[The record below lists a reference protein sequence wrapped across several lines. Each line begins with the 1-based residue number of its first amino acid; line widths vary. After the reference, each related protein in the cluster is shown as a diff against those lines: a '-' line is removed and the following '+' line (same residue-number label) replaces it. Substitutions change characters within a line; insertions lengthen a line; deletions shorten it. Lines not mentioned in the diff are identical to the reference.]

1 MPARMKLSSV
11 YSTLPPAERKVADYI
26 LAYPDEAAHMVINE
40 IARKAGVSVPSVT
53 RLARKLGYNGFMD
66 FRVSLASGTSSIK
79 REGTMP
85 ITSDDT
91 DDQLIKKLMIG
102 QMAALESTLRV
113 IDTQKLSELA
123 DAALKANRIVWFGV
137 GAAMNIASVYS
148 EQLCRLGLD
157 STICSERAIMHNYA
171 KRMKAGD
178 IVIAITRT
186 GKTQRTLDA
195 LRTAKDAGATTVMC
209 TNLVNSPGQNYSDYF
224 ICTSRQDELYR
235 ICGYETCTSMCAL
248 FETMMTLIVKK
259 RGFESKSQ
267 FLETIAYNR

>member
-66 FRVSLASGTSSIK
+66 FRVSLASGSSSVVSSS
-79 REGTMP
+79 TLP
-85 ITSDDT
+85 IRSDDS
-91 DDQLIKKLMIG
+91 DEQLINKLMIG
-102 QMAALESTLRV
+102 HIAAIESTLRV
-113 IDTQKLSELA
+113 LDAPKLSRLPNIIMQ
-123 DAALKANRIVWFGV
+123 ANRIVWFGL
-137 GAAMNIASVYS
+137 GASMKLASIYS

-157 STICSERAIMHNYA
+157 SVICCERPIMHNYA
-171 KRMKAGD
+171 KCLQHGD
-178 IVIAITRT
+178 IAIAISRT

-195 LRTAKDAGATTVMC
+195 LRTAKEAGATTVFI
-209 TNLVNSPGQNYSDYF
+209 TNLVNSSGENHADYF

-248 FETMMTLIVKK
+248 FETLMTLIVKK
-259 RGFESKSQ
+259 KGFESKSQ